1 MEYTIIS
8 FSKGKLFLAK
18 GPKGLNTVQ
27 FLKKSDPV
35 KKALV
40 FFQKKDIAIKKDD
53 GQFSE
58 EKKLFERYF
67 SGKTEDF
74 KSLTLDLSFGTPFH
88 QRVWREA
95 RRIPHGKITT
105 YKSLSRRLKHNGYR
119 SIGQAMAKNPLL
131 IIVPCHRVIRTDG
144 SLGGFGPGLHVKEY
158 LLKLEK
164 GSNDV
169 DLKSGKIKKKL

>member
-18 GPKGLNTVQ
+18 GPNGLNTVK

-35 KKALV
+35 KKALD
-40 FFQKKDIAIKKDD
+40 FFQKKGIAIKKDD
-53 GQFSE
+53 SQFSE

-95 RRIPHGKITT
+95 RRI
-105 YKSLSRRLKHNGYR
+105 
-119 SIGQAMAKNPLL
+119 
-131 IIVPCHRVIRTDG
+131 
-144 SLGGFGPGLHVKEY
+144 
-158 LLKLEK
+158 
-164 GSNDV
+164 
-169 DLKSGKIKKKL
+169 